1 MTPDPLD
8 ALRLPDDPVAP
19 RPEFAARLR
28 RQIEVALDLAEPHQ
42 RSTAMTTPS
51 TSNAAPYCVP
61 ASFWFASDLQPY
73 LSVADAAAAIDFY
86 VAVFGAVEVMRLT
99 QPDGR
104 IGHAELRIGSSGIM
118 LADEFPDMG
127 FVGPLVRGGTSVSLH
142 LSVPDVDATVA
153 AAVDAGAT
161 LERAVV
167 DEFYGQRSGTILDPF
182 GHRWMIQTPI
192 EEVSAEEMQRRLSE
206 LSDDD

>member
-51 TSNAAPYCVP
+51 TSNAAPEAARV
-61 ASFWFASDLQPY
+61 ATDLQPY

-86 VAVFGAVEVMRLT
+86 VAVFGAVETMRLT

>member
-1 MTPDPLD
+1 MTRDPLD
-8 ALRLPDDPVAP
+8 ALRLPDEPVAP

-28 RQIEVALDLAEPHQ
+28 RQIEVALDLAEPDQ
-42 RSTAMTTPS
+42 RSTAMPTPS
-51 TSNAAPYCVP
+51 TPNAASEAARV
-61 ASFWFASDLQPY
+61 ATDLQPY

-86 VAVFGAVEVMRLT
+86 VAVFGAVETMRLS

-104 IGHAELRIGSSGIM
+104 IGHAELRIGSAGLM

-127 FVGPLVRGGTSVSLH
+127 FVGPLARGGTSVALH

-153 AAVDAGAT
+153 AALEAGAT
-161 LERAVV
+161 LEREVV
-167 DEFYGQRSGTILDPF
+167 DEFYGQRSGVILDPF

-192 EEVSAEEMQRRLSE
+192 EEVSAEEMQRRLDE
-206 LSDDD
+206 LSSDG